1 MNHSEFKEP
10 DVVLGPDSLRAIDSA
25 LDTLM
30 PWLLESKYQI
40 RPDGSIEF
48 AHHEPREAIELL
60 RHAIEQFLPSEML
73 MHLGKRSGLGWS
85 VFFDQVVT
93 WWLPQRTH
101 VGFLR
106 AYVNRARL
114 HVVELKLHWNQGREM
129 PIDFLVPPN
138 SALTWGL
145 VIGVI
150 VSVILTREWY
160 IDSIMATL
168 VAASGL
174 VAGRIYQRI
183 VRIRVCGDHLCR
195 ARIGN
200 GNTCS
205 FCGAKMTR
213 ARTHG

>member
-1 MNHSEFKEP
+1 MMLSSNYIGIR
-10 DVVLGPDSLRAIDSA
+10 VVRCRSTFDTTELGLRGTRI
-25 LDTLM
+25 
-30 PWLLESKYQI
+30 
-40 RPDGSIEF
+40 G
-48 AHHEPREAIELL
+48 
-60 RHAIEQFLPSEML
+60 RHRI
-73 MHLGKRSGLGWS
+73 
-85 VFFDQVVT
+85 
-93 WWLPQRTH
+93 
-101 VGFLR
+101 
-106 AYVNRARL
+106 
-114 HVVELKLHWNQGREM
+114 GR
-129 PIDFLVPPN
+129 
-138 SALTWGL
+138 
-145 VIGVI
+145 
-150 VSVILTREWY
+150 LTREWY